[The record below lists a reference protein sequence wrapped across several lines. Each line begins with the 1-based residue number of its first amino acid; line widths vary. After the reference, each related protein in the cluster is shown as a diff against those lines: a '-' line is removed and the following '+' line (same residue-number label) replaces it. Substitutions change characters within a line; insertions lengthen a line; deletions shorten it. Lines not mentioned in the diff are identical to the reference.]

1 MRTRHADRL
10 WIIGGVVGALL
21 LVTLSWFL
29 AISPTNADADNL
41 REQTATTETQL
52 SVLRT
57 RLADLKQ
64 QEQNLPTYRATLKT
78 HQDALPKDSGVP
90 DFLRKLQESGD
101 AVRVTVSAVSVG
113 TPVPNTAVPA
123 VFDLPIS
130 VTAEGDPGDLG
141 LFLDRLQRV
150 QPRVVLIE
158 SANMTASDTAGRT
171 SISITLKAFV
181 APGQP
186 AVTPTVTPTD

>member
-10 WIIGGVVGALL
+10 WIIGGAAGALL
-21 LVTLSWFL
+21 LFALSWFL

-41 REQTATTETQL
+41 REQTAINETHL
-52 SVLRT
+52 TSLRH

-64 QEQNLPTYRATLKT
+64 QEQNLPTYRAALKT
-78 HQDALPKDSGVP
+78 NQDALPKDSGVP

-113 TPVPNTAVPA
+113 TPVQNTTVPT
-123 VFDLPIS
+123 VFDLPIT
-130 VTAEGDPGDLG
+130 VAAEGGPGDLG

-150 QPRVVLIE
+150 QPRAVLIE

-171 SISITLKAFV
+171 SISIMLKAFV

-186 AVTPTVTPTD
+186 ALAPTVTTTD